1 MPLEYDN
8 PVIRWE
14 MSEVARLAAARVGD
28 EKIEVEDAVREE
40 INDRGCAPFS
50 TILGPNR
57 DALIVEIARDVRAR
71 LSSANDRDEVDEASM
86 ESFPASDPPS
96 WVGQKPRS

>member
-14 MSEVARLAAARVGD
+14 MSEVARLATERVGD
-28 EKIEVEDAVREE
+28 EKIDVEDAVREE

-50 TILGPNR
+50 TILGPDR
-57 DALIVEIARDVRAR
+57 DALIAEIARDVRER
-71 LSSANDRDEVDEASM
+71 LSSRGGRDEVDEASI

-96 WVGQKPRS
+96 WIGQKPRS